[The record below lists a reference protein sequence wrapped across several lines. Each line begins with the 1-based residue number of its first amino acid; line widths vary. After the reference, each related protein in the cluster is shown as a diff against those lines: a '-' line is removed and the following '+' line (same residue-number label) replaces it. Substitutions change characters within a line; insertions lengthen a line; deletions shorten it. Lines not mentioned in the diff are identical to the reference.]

1 MIYIL
6 LSLNFLLMIVFPL
19 AVGAYIARRY
29 RPGWGLFGIGAVTFV
44 LSQVGHIPFNWL
56 ILQQLQL
63 IPADVTQTG
72 TLVVYALFLGLS
84 AGVFEETARYLAYR
98 FWAKDARTWAQ
109 GLMLGAGHG
118 GIEAIIVGGLGLIN
132 FVAMAAMRNGML
144 LETVPPEMMPQV
156 QAQIDALFNT
166 PLPLTLLGF
175 VERVFAIASHLAM
188 SLLVLQVFV
197 RGQKQWLFYSI
208 AFHALLN
215 ATAVIA
221 VVRTNPVITE
231 GLIGLIAL
239 GAVGIIWCLR
249 RSEPAEPEPEPLPEL
264 VTPTEASTP
273 VVTPE
278 QLDDSKFS

>member
-6 LSLNFLLMIVFPL
+6 LSLNFLLMITFPL

-29 RPGWGLFGIGAVTFV
+29 HPGWGLFGIGAVTFV

-56 ILQQLQL
+56 VLQQLQL
-63 IPADVTQTG
+63 VPTDVTQTG

-118 GIEAIIVGGLGLIN
+118 GIEAILVGGLGLIN

-144 LETVPPEMMPQV
+144 LDTVPPEMMPQL

-197 RGQKQWLFYSI
+197 RGQKRWLFYSI

-249 RSEPAEPEPEPLPEL
+249 RNEPVEPEPEPLPEL
-264 VTPTEASTP
+264 VNPAAAIAPEITS
-273 VVTPE
+273 E
-278 QLDDSKFS
+278 QLDESKLS

>member
-1 MIYIL
+1 
-6 LSLNFLLMIVFPL
+6 
-19 AVGAYIARRY
+19 
-29 RPGWGLFGIGAVTFV
+29 
-44 LSQVGHIPFNWL
+44 
-56 ILQQLQL
+56 
-63 IPADVTQTG
+63 
-72 TLVVYALFLGLS
+72 
-84 AGVFEETARYLAYR
+84 
-98 FWAKDARTWAQ
+98 
-109 GLMLGAGHG
+109 
-118 GIEAIIVGGLGLIN
+118 
-132 FVAMAAMRNGML
+132 
-144 LETVPPEMMPQV
+144 MMPQL

-197 RGQKQWLFYSI
+197 RGQKRWLFYSI

-249 RSEPAEPEPEPLPEL
+249 RNEPVEPEPEPLPEL
-264 VTPTEASTP
+264 VNPAAAIAPEITS
-273 VVTPE
+273 E
-278 QLDDSKFS
+278 QLDESKFS

>member
-29 RPGWGLFGIGAVTFV
+29 NPGWGLFGIGAVTFV
-44 LSQVGHIPFNWL
+44 LSQVGHVPFNWL
-56 ILQQLQL
+56 VLQQLQL
-63 IPADVTQTG
+63 VPTDVTQTG

-109 GLMLGAGHG
+109 GLMVGAGHG
-118 GIEAIIVGGLGLIN
+118 GIEAMLVGGLGLIN

-144 LETVPPEMMPQV
+144 LDTVPPEMMPQL

-197 RGQKQWLFYSI
+197 RGQKRWLFYSI

-249 RSEPAEPEPEPLPEL
+249 RNEPVEPEPEPLPEL
-264 VTPTEASTP
+264 VNPAAAIAPEITS
-273 VVTPE
+273 E
-278 QLDDSKFS
+278 QLDESKFS